1 MEPKENY
8 LLPFCMLTEP
18 KEKKEDKGLELTLRP
33 QHWDEYVGQK
43 NIKDNLKILIQAAKN
58 RSQPI
63 EHVLLY
69 GPAGLGKTSLA
80 NLISREMNT
89 NIRTTSG
96 PAIERVGD
104 LASILTNLVP
114 NDILFIDE
122 AHRLNKM
129 IEEVLYPAMESRT
142 LDIIIGKGPSAKTIQ
157 LELPPFTL
165 IAATTRIGLLS
176 GPLRSRFGATFR
188 LDFYN
193 DSDIQK
199 IIERSA
205 SILGITIEPDA
216 KRLIAHSSR
225 FTPRVANRVLKRV
238 RDYAEVHGNGVITLS
253 SAESALKLLEI
264 DTLGLEPTDRKI
276 ITTLIQKFRGG
287 PVGLQSLAAVTSE
300 EEETIEEV
308 YEPYLMQIGFIE
320 RTPRGRMATH
330 LAYAHIGAV
339 PPGQGKLV

>member
-287 PVGLQSLAAVTSE
+287 PVGLHSLAAVTSE

>member
-1 MEPKENY
+1 
-8 LLPFCMLTEP
+8 MLTEP